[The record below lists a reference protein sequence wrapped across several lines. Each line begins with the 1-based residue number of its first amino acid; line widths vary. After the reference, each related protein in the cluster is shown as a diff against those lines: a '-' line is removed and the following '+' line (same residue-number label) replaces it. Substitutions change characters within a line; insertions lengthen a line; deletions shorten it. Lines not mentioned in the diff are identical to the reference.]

1 MCFTIG
7 SFFCSLFGPRQKMNK
22 KAKLTE
28 LDNKS
33 KHPLL
38 FSGRLPLAA
47 KVTDA
52 YHYEHIYYIEQ
63 V

>member
-1 MCFTIG
+1 MCFTLG

-38 FSGRLPLAA
+38 FSCRLPLAA
-47 KVTDA
+47 KGTDA
-52 YHYEHIYYIEQ
+52 
-63 V
+63 